1 MQSKHNSIRH
11 TFQHRRLLAALCAGW
26 VLAASP
32 VLSPSL
38 APVAYAQEIDPATQS
53 LFLAVENNDLPG
65 IKAAIDNGA
74 DILARD
80 SDGLQAVDVAIKQ
93 GHLDIAHH
101 LVSARNQ
108 LDSATPPPAIA
119 DAPSKPS
126 ATKAFLSTFL
136 DFFKAPNTT
145 GIVRKDTP
153 VGANGQDAL
162 TDKELAQQ
170 LHQLEAELGDAPIK
184 GPAVPISPDELALEL
199 PPSPVLP
206 DDMIA
211 QDAAPFD
218 TPALPAYG
226 VTTPGEAVGQRPEVS
241 SDDAFGDLTVNDI
254 TEDDEPLAP
263 AATDTPEPVASSD
276 PNLPFGG
283 GVDPDILDLL
293 GMTPFADEEP
303 TVDETVD
310 EVAADPF
317 SQPEDP
323 FTPQPKAAP
332 EPTDD
337 SVAGLLEGFGEAQE
351 VVPLKTHK
359 PALPS
364 DVQETS
370 DPFATSDPFVA
381 EDDATDPFA
390 PPPESAGEVDELAG
404 LLEGVGEEIS
414 GQNGWDVK
422 KVEGGTLP
430 SEIPTLGEI
439 DPTGEALDGVELT
452 LGASAVIGQEVG
464 EDRLKMMEADT
475 IHKPC
480 LKKGG
485 PKTVYCVD
493 KITWPFELE
502 EYFLVDTIMYQ
513 GTRSIVRYDAGRA
526 SYFHSLYN
534 TDAFSKVVEYYISRF
549 GQPTQTVERAIAPLA
564 QARRDNPTY
573 IWQSRE
579 PGTDTI
585 TALEI
590 RQYDDARGGFPD
602 TKRGVVLLYRA
613 HTGGIFPQLSQ
624 LELMVLKD
632 SGAMDLAPKTPES
645 VW

>member
-1 MQSKHNSIRH
+1 MHDKNDTIRH
-11 TFQHRRLLAALCAGW
+11 TIKHKHLLGALCAGL

-38 APVAYAQEIDPATQS
+38 APVAYAQELNQATQS
-53 LFLAVENNDLPG
+53 LFLAVKNNDLPG
-65 IKAAIDNGA
+65 VKAATDNGA
-74 DILARD
+74 DILAR
-80 SDGLQAVDVAIKQ
+80 GINGQQAVDMAIEL
-93 GHLDIAHH
+93 GYLDIAHY

-108 LDSATPPPAIA
+108 LDSSTPPKAIA
-119 DAPSKPS
+119 AAPTKPS
-126 ATKAFLSTFL
+126 ATKAFISTFF

-145 GIVRKDTP
+145 GIMRKNTP
-153 VGANGQDAL
+153 VGSGGQDAL
-162 TDKELAQQ
+162 TDEELAQQ

-206 DDMIA
+206 DDVIA
-211 QDAAPFD
+211 KDAAPFD

-226 VTTPGEAVGQRPEVS
+226 VTAPGEAVVQRPEVS
-241 SDDAFGDLTVNDI
+241 NDDTFGDDAFGDLAVNDI
-254 TEDDEPLAP
+254 TADDEPPAP
-263 AATDTPEPVASSD
+263 SSTIAPEPMTSSD

-293 GMTPFADEEP
+293 GLTPFTDEEP
-303 TVDETVD
+303 ALDEA
-310 EVAADPF
+310 AADPF

-323 FTPQPKAAP
+323 FTPQQQDTP
-332 EPTDD
+332 EPADD
-337 SVAGLLEGFGEAQE
+337 SVAGLLEGFGDAQE
-351 VVPLKTHK
+351 VAPLKTHK
-359 PALPS
+359 PSLPG
-364 DVQETS
+364 DTQETS
-370 DPFATSDPFVA
+370 DPFAAV
-381 EDDATDPFA
+381 DDVSDPFA
-390 PPPESAGEVDELAG
+390 PSPESNGEVDELAG
-404 LLEGVGEEIS
+404 LLEGIGEEIS

-422 KVEGGTLP
+422 KVEGGSLP
-430 SEIPTLGEI
+430 SEMPTLSEI

-452 LGASAVIGQEVG
+452 LGASAIIGQEVG

-485 PKTVYCVD
+485 PQTVYCVD
-493 KITWPFELE
+493 KVTWPFELE

-534 TDAFSKVVEYYISRF
+534 SDAFSKVVEYYIGRF
-549 GQPTQTVERAIAPLA
+549 GQPTQVVDRAIAPLA
-564 QARRDNPTY
+564 QPRRDNPTY

>member
-1 MQSKHNSIRH
+1 MHCKNDAIRH
-11 TFQHRRLLAALCAGW
+11 TIKHKRLLAALCAGL

-38 APVAYAQEIDPATQS
+38 APVAYAQEMNQATQA

-65 IKAAIDNGA
+65 VKAAIDDGA
-74 DILARD
+74 DILARG
-80 SDGLQAVDVAIKQ
+80 SNGLQAVDLAIKR
-93 GHLDIAHH
+93 GYLDIAHH

-108 LDSATPPPAIA
+108 LDSSAPPKAIA
-119 DAPSKPS
+119 DAPTKPS
-126 ATKAFLSTFL
+126 ATKAFISTFF

-145 GIVRKDTP
+145 GIVRKNTP
-153 VGANGQDAL
+153 VGTDGQDAL
-162 TDKELAQQ
+162 TDEELAQQ
-170 LHQLEAELGDAPIK
+170 LLQLEAELGDAPIK

-206 DDMIA
+206 DDVLA
-211 QDAAPFD
+211 KDTTPFD

-226 VTTPGEAVGQRPEVS
+226 VTAPGEAVVQRPEIS
-241 SDDAFGDLTVNDI
+241 SNDAFGDLAVNDI
-254 TEDDEPLAP
+254 TADDEPPAP
-263 AATDTPEPVASSD
+263 SSTIAPEPASSGD

-303 TVDETVD
+303 TVDEA
-310 EVAADPF
+310 AADPF

-323 FTPQPKAAP
+323 FTPQPQAP
-332 EPTDD
+332 QPTND
-337 SVAGLLEGFGEAQE
+337 SVAGLPEGFGEAQE
-351 VVPLKTHK
+351 VATLKTHK
-359 PALPS
+359 PSLPGDAPES
-364 DVQETS
+364 P
-370 DPFATSDPFVA
+370 DPFAA
-381 EDDATDPFA
+381 GEDATDPFA
-390 PPPESAGEVDELAG
+390 PSPENAGEVDELAG

-414 GQNGWDVK
+414 GQEGWDVK
-422 KVEGGTLP
+422 KVEGGSLP
-430 SEIPTLGEI
+430 SEMPTLGEI

-485 PKTVYCVD
+485 PKTVFCVD
-493 KITWPFELE
+493 KVTWPFELE

-526 SYFHSLYN
+526 SYFHSLYDTN
-534 TDAFSKVVEYYISRF
+534 AFSKVVAYYIGRF
-549 GQPTQTVERAIAPLA
+549 GQPTQVVDRAIAPLA
-564 QARRDNPTY
+564 QPRRDNSTY

-585 TALEI
+585 TTLEI

-602 TKRGVVLLYRA
+602 TKRGVILLYRA

-632 SGAMDLAPKTPES
+632 SGAMDLAPKTPDS

>member
-1 MQSKHNSIRH
+1 MHGKNNSIRH
-11 TFQHRRLLAALCAGW
+11 TFQHKRLLAVLCAGW

-38 APVAYAQEIDPATQS
+38 APVAYAQEIDQATQA

-65 IKAAIDNGA
+65 VKAAIDNGA
-74 DILARD
+74 DILARG
-80 SDGLQAVDVAIKQ
+80 SNGLQAVDLAIKR

-108 LDSATPPPAIA
+108 LDRSTTPQAIA

-162 TDKELAQQ
+162 TDEELAQQ

-206 DDMIA
+206 DDVIA

-226 VTTPGEAVGQRPEVS
+226 VTAPGVAITQRPEI
-241 SDDAFGDLTVNDI
+241 SDETIFGDEAFGDLTVNDI
-254 TEDDEPLAP
+254 TAEDEPPAP
-263 AATDTPEPVASSD
+263 SQTGTAEPMVSSD

-303 TVDETVD
+303 AVDE
-310 EVAADPF
+310 AASDPF

-351 VVPLKTHK
+351 VAPLKTHK
-359 PALPS
+359 PFLPG
-364 DVQETS
+364 DAQETP
-370 DPFATSDPFVA
+370 DPFADPFA
-381 EDDATDPFA
+381 AADDATDPFA
-390 PPPESAGEVDELAG
+390 PSPESAGEVDELAG

-414 GQNGWDVK
+414 GQDGWDVK

-430 SEIPTLGEI
+430 SEMPTLGEI

-493 KITWPFELE
+493 RVTWPFELE

-534 TDAFSKVVEYYISRF
+534 TDAFPKVVAYYIGRF
-549 GQPTQTVERAIAPLA
+549 GQPTQVVDRAIAPLA
-564 QARRDNPTY
+564 QPRRDNPTY